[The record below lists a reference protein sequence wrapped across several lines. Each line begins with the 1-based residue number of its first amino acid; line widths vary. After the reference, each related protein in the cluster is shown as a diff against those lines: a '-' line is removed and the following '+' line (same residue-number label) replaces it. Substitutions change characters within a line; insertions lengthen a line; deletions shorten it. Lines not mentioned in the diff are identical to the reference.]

1 MSALVCWAPVLLS
14 QQYVSIQTALDND
27 WISLK
32 LEGAFDKKAYKEVID
47 QNGVHFG
54 KCIVVDVKNKLDST
68 LNIQIDNGIEL
79 YSNDTNVQ
87 NIIITKR
94 VNFDIQGNQKI
105 KFKLYAMCA
114 QISKEVP
121 RKGVHFELGTVCSSR
136 LLKVVNRI
144 EHDDMQNLTGQ
155 FALWAVTDAID
166 KLAFLKYSTDEKLLN
181 KVIQLLDSSGVKTTL
196 NRKNPASLT
205 HLISQ
210 NKKNAGEYSINL
222 PVSETDTKPPTG
234 ISFWFTRE
242 YIGYGFLIMLA
253 FLFVVYYILFL
264 TGVIS
269 RFKNYMYP
277 QDMDDDIDGLGDL
290 V

>member
-1 MSALVCWAPVLLS
+1 MLFS
-14 QQYVSIQTALDND
+14 QQYVSIQTAIDND

-32 LEGAFDKKAYKEVID
+32 LEGAFDKKAFKEVID
-47 QNGVHFG
+47 QNGVHYG
-54 KCIVVDVKNKLDST
+54 KCIVGEVKNKLDST
-68 LNIQIDNGIEL
+68 LKLQLDNGTEL
-79 YSNDTNVQ
+79 YSDDTIVQ

-94 VNFDIQGNQKI
+94 IQFDISGNQKF

-114 QISKEVP
+114 EITKEVP
-121 RKGVHFELGTVCSSR
+121 RRGVRFEIGTVCSNR

-144 EHDDMQNLTGQ
+144 EHEDMQNLAGQ

-166 KLAFLKYSTDEKLLN
+166 KQAFLKYSTDEKLLN
-181 KVIQLLDSSGVKTTL
+181 RVIQLLDSSGVKTIL

-210 NKKNAGEYSINL
+210 NNKNAGEYTVNL
-222 PVSETDTKPPTG
+222 PVSDIDKKPPTG
-234 ISFWFTRE
+234 ISFWFARE

-264 TGVIS
+264 TGVIA

-290 V
+290 A